1 MKLLRYG
8 PTGQEKPGLLDGQ
21 GRIRDLSAQVAD
33 IGPATLGPESLA
45 RLRTLDPDTLPLVEG
60 TPRLGPPVARPG
72 NILCVGLNYRD
83 HASEANMALPAE
95 PVVFSKH
102 TGALSG
108 PTDPV
113 VLPRGS
119 VKSDWEVELAVVIG
133 REAHGVREAEAL
145 SHVAGYTVC
154 NDVSERTFQIDRGG
168 QWIKGKSAPTFCPLG
183 PVLVT
188 ADEIAD
194 PQALR
199 LWLTVNGQTM
209 QDGTTADMVFP
220 VAHLVSYLSTFMTLL
235 PGDVIATGTPAGT
248 GMGRGIFLK
257 RGDVMRLGI
266 DGIGVQEQRVE

>member
-8 PTGQEKPGLLDGQ
+8 PVGQEKPGLLDADGA
-21 GRIRDLSAQVAD
+21 IRDLSAHVAD
-33 IGPATLGPESLA
+33 IAPETLGPDSLA
-45 RLRTLDPDTLPLVEG
+45 RLRALDPSALPVVEG
-60 TPRLGPPVARPG
+60 TPRLGAPLARPG

-83 HASEANMALPAE
+83 HANEANMALPAE

-102 TGALSG
+102 TGAVSG
-108 PTDPV
+108 PNDPV

-133 REAHGVREAEAL
+133 RPAHGVREAEAL
-145 SHVAGYTVC
+145 DYVAGYTVC
-154 NDVSERTFQIDRGG
+154 NDVSERTFQLDRGG

-194 PQALR
+194 PQSLR
-199 LWLTVNGQTM
+199 LWLSVNGQTM
-209 QDGTTADMVFP
+209 QDGTTANMVFP

-235 PGDVIATGTPAGT
+235 PGDVIATGTPMGT
-248 GMGRGIFLK
+248 GMGRGIFLN

-266 DGIGVQEQRVE
+266 DGIGIQEQRVE

>member
-8 PTGQEKPGLLDGQ
+8 PAGQEKPGLLDAAGVL
-21 GRIRDLSAQVAD
+21 RDLSAHVAD
-33 IGPATLGPESLA
+33 FGPDTLGPDTLD
-45 RLRTLDPDTLPLVEG
+45 RLRAIDPASLPEVAG
-60 TPRLGPPVARPG
+60 TPRLGSPVARPG
-72 NILCVGLNYRD
+72 NILCIGLNYRD
-83 HASEANMALPAE
+83 HVTEAKMALPAE

-108 PTDPV
+108 PNDPV

-119 VKSDWEVELAVVIG
+119 IKSDWEVELAVVIG
-133 REAHGVREAEAL
+133 RRAEGVREADAL

-183 PVLVT
+183 PVMVT
-188 ADEIAD
+188 ADEIGD

-209 QDGTTADMVFP
+209 QDGSTADMVFP
-220 VAHLVSYLSTFMTLL
+220 VAHLISYLSAFMALL
-235 PGDVIATGTPAGT
+235 PGDVIATGTPMGT
-248 GMGRGIFLK
+248 GMGRGVFLA
-257 RGDVMRLGI
+257 RGDIMRLGI
-266 DGIGVQEQRVE
+266 DGIGEMEQRVE